1 MGPLACAERVP
12 LFFGLVQDKAGALQE
27 PAAAQ
32 NMSVLPAQKSLW
44 RRYRDSVRIA
54 SRLLSSIQQPARASG
69 GHAGDAS
76 RWARLSDGHAPRMG
90 VRLSM
95 DIPFDY
101 IVMLHFSFR
110 SMS

>member
-1 MGPLACAERVP
+1 MGPLACAGRVP

-54 SRLLSSIQQPARASG
+54 SRLLSSIQQPARIRRSCWGCLQMGAPFRWVCALDGS
-69 GHAGDAS
+69 AS
-76 RWARLSDGHAPRMG
+76 R
-90 VRLSM
+90 
-95 DIPFDY
+95 
-101 IVMLHFSFR
+101 
-110 SMS
+110 

>member
-1 MGPLACAERVP
+1 MGPLACAGRVP

-76 RWARLSDGHAPRMG
+76 RWRAFPMGMRPGWECLSIGI
-90 VRLSM
+90 L
-95 DIPFDY
+95 FDC
-101 IVMLHFSFR
+101 IVMLYFSFR